1 MKHTRVEIG
10 QTTARPKFHKR
21 PTGFRGGPGAWR
33 RQGRKRKLG
42 QGSKVIGRAIYRAN
56 SKPFQGD
63 FSLFHGPAGDR
74 FHGRAAWQQEK
85 RGRRPHEA
93 TVQMDISVNRPD
105 SREDV
110 QSWWLKLKLT
120 SSRRKIK
127 GGSWSHDCML
137 KFILLIS
144 Q

>member
-21 PTGFRGGPGAWR
+21 PTGFWGGPGAWR

-63 FSLFHGPAGDR
+63 FSLFHGPAGDS

-85 RGRRPHEA
+85 RGRDHTRRRCRWISA
-93 TVQMDISVNRPD
+93 TRQPRRRAELVVEI
-105 SREDV
+105 ETDV
-110 QSWWLKLKLT
+110 ERKENK
-120 SSRRKIK
+120 RR
-127 GGSWSHDCML
+127 L
-137 KFILLIS
+137 VVT
-144 Q
+144 